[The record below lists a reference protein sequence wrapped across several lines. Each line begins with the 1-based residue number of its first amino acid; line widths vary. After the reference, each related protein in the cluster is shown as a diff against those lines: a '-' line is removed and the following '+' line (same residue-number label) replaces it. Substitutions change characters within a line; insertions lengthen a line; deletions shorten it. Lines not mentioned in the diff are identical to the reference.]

1 MQSGTLLSWSDA
13 SKDAGG
19 WCIATQD
26 FLPQSLFIVT
36 TPWDKLPHF
45 IEPLLYAEHLRKN
58 LEITSSPANL
68 ELPVDTDLWLCCPR
82 GP

>member
-1 MQSGTLLSWSDA
+1 MQSGTLLSWSEMFP
-13 SKDAGG
+13 KMQVAG
-19 WCIATQD
+19 ALQRRTY

-68 ELPVDTDLWLCCPR
+68 ELPVDTDP
-82 GP
+82 